1 MVFKKCSKFHRCSL
15 RGFNL
20 IETVCEL
27 FDNLSYVH
35 LSTAY
40 IYMRITFY
48 HHVTWQYD
56 STSIL
61 HHNEPMNSVYIFKRL
76 AYNANRWMSWVQIN
90 DATGCFVKAIPMGQN
105 IVLDKSYTNNSHR
118 YQFKNIASGSIVKL
132 DFRSSESTRNKN
144 NKLLKYRISI
154 VWIIHTCTLYFE
166 FHIHAIS

>member
-35 LSTAY
+35 LSTAYIY

-105 IVLDKSYTNNSHR
+105 IVLDKSYTK
-118 YQFKNIASGSIVKL
+118 QLGQ
-132 DFRSSESTRNKN
+132 
-144 NKLLKYRISI
+144 ISI
-154 VWIIHTCTLYFE
+154 LEHCILQFQVNKEAKTISFWKINQHLFGSYINVHCTSSSIYN
-166 FHIHAIS
+166 HAIS